1 MNIDVNI
8 KSNSFNLKGI
18 DVEYN
23 SDTNEFAIKEIV
35 TIKNEDDSNKIDSH
49 YFDEESNKKLFSK
62 ARSKSIQKIVDK
74 LIWQGNVNDS
84 NPNLNKFNGFLTQAL
99 LSNITKKIKLK
110 SNEIEEYLIG
120 LSTEWINYNLYIFS
134 SKKLNK
140 KIFNNNDELNS
151 TYIIQ
156 SVTGLSLNNNI
167 IVTKDNNFII
177 EVDEM
182 NDKSILN
189 FNDKNECWEFLRVF
203 KLNVEIN
210 SYSDIVVIEC
220 VD

>member
-1 MNIDVNI
+1 MYMIVVTGIKHLRPSRPKGAN
-8 KSNSFNLKGI
+8 KSNLRI
-18 DVEYN
+18 
-23 SDTNEFAIKEIV
+23 I
-35 TIKNEDDSNKIDSH
+35 
-49 YFDEESNKKLFSK
+49 
-62 ARSKSIQKIVDK
+62 
-74 LIWQGNVNDS
+74 
-84 NPNLNKFNGFLTQAL
+84 LNKYCTNDNVLTSIVQNNYYIL
-99 LSNITKKIKLK
+99 YMML
-110 SNEIEEYLIG
+110 YLP
-120 LSTEWINYNLYIFS
+120 LY
-134 SKKLNK
+134 K
-140 KIFNNNDELNS
+140 NNDELNS

>member
-1 MNIDVNI
+1 MYMIVVTEIKHLKPSRPENAN
-8 KSNSFNLKGI
+8 KSNLRI
-18 DVEYN
+18 
-23 SDTNEFAIKEIV
+23 I
-35 TIKNEDDSNKIDSH
+35 
-49 YFDEESNKKLFSK
+49 
-62 ARSKSIQKIVDK
+62 
-74 LIWQGNVNDS
+74 
-84 NPNLNKFNGFLTQAL
+84 LNKYCTNDNVLTSIVQNNYYIL
-99 LSNITKKIKLK
+99 YMML
-110 SNEIEEYLIG
+110 YLP
-120 LSTEWINYNLYIFS
+120 LY
-134 SKKLNK
+134 K
-140 KIFNNNDELNS
+140 NNDELNS